1 MLRDITIGQYYSAD
15 SVIHS
20 LDPRV
25 KLFGVLLFI
34 ISLFTFGN
42 IFSYCIATIILIVV
56 ITVSKIPFKYVI
68 RGLKPLLILLLFTTV
83 LNLFTTKGE
92 VLIHIW
98 KLSIT
103 KEGIFLAV
111 HIFVRLMYL
120 IIASSLLTL
129 TTTPTRLT
137 DAMEKVMRPLN
148 KINVPVHEVAMM
160 MSIALRFIPIL
171 VDETDKIMKAQS
183 ARCMDFEH
191 GNVIKRLKNLVPLLI
206 PLFISAIRRAN
217 DLALAMEAR
226 CYQGGEG
233 RTKMRELKYV
243 KTDYIAYGFIC
254 MYFAVSFGLNFIQ
267 I

>member
-42 IFSYCIATIILIVV
+42 IFSYCLATIILIVV

-191 GNVIKRLKNLVPLLI
+191 GNIIKRLKNLVPLLI

>member
-42 IFSYCIATIILIVV
+42 IFSYCLATIILIVV

-254 MYFAVSFGLNFIQ
+254 LYFAVSFGLNFIQ

>member
-42 IFSYCIATIILIVV
+42 IFSYSIATIILIVV

>member
-1 MLRDITIGQYYSAD
+1 MLRDITIGQYYSVD

-42 IFSYCIATIILIVV
+42 IFAYCLATIILIVV

>member
-42 IFSYCIATIILIVV
+42 IFSYCLATIILIVV

-254 MYFAVSFGLNFIQ
+254 LYFAVSFGLDFIQ

>member
-42 IFSYCIATIILIVV
+42 IFSYCLATIILIVV

-226 CYQGGEG
+226 FYQGGEG

>member
-42 IFSYCIATIILIVV
+42 IFSYCLATIILIVV

>member
-1 MLRDITIGQYYSAD
+1 MLRDITIGQYYLAD

-42 IFSYCIATIILIVV
+42 IFSYCLATIILIVV

-226 CYQGGEG
+226 CYQCGEG

>member
-42 IFSYCIATIILIVV
+42 IFSYCLATIILIVV

-120 IIASSLLTL
+120 IIASSVLTL

-217 DLALAMEAR
+217 ELALAMEAR

>member
-42 IFSYCIATIILIVV
+42 IFSYCLATIILIVV

-254 MYFAVSFGLNFIQ
+254 MYFVVSFGLNFIQ

>member
-42 IFSYCIATIILIVV
+42 IFSYCLATIILIVV

-191 GNVIKRLKNLVPLLI
+191 GNVIKKLKNLVPLLI

>member
-42 IFSYCIATIILIVV
+42 IFSYCLATIILIVV

-226 CYQGGEG
+226 CYQGGEV

>member
-1 MLRDITIGQYYSAD
+1 MLRDITIGQYYSVD

-42 IFSYCIATIILIVV
+42 IFSYCLATIILIVV

>member
-34 ISLFTFGN
+34 ISLYTFGN

>member
-34 ISLFTFGN
+34 ISLFSFGN
-42 IFSYCIATIILIVV
+42 IFSYCLATIILIVV

-254 MYFAVSFGLNFIQ
+254 LYFAVSFGLNFIQ

>member
-42 IFSYCIATIILIVV
+42 IFSYCLATIILIVV

-254 MYFAVSFGLNFIQ
+254 MYFAVSFGLNCIQ

>member
-42 IFSYCIATIILIVV
+42 IFSYCLATIILIVV

-98 KLSIT
+98 KLPIT

-191 GNVIKRLKNLVPLLI
+191 GNIIKRLKNLVPLLI

>member
-1 MLRDITIGQYYSAD
+1 MIRDITIGQYYSVD

-42 IFSYCIATIILIVV
+42 IFSYCLATIILIVV

>member
-171 VDETDKIMKAQS
+171 VDETAKIMKAQS

>member
-20 LDPRV
+20 LDPRL

>member
-1 MLRDITIGQYYSAD
+1 MLRDITIGQY

-42 IFSYCIATIILIVV
+42 IFSYCLATIILIVV

>member
-1 MLRDITIGQYYSAD
+1 MLRDITIGQYYSVD

-42 IFSYCIATIILIVV
+42 IFSYCLATIILIVV

-191 GNVIKRLKNLVPLLI
+191 GNIIKRLKNLVPLLI

>member
-42 IFSYCIATIILIVV
+42 IFSYCLATIILIVV

-129 TTTPTRLT
+129 TATPTRLT

-226 CYQGGEG
+226 CYQCGEG

>member
-42 IFSYCIATIILIVV
+42 IFSYCLATIILIVV

-226 CYQGGEG
+226 CYQCGEG

>member
-42 IFSYCIATIILIVV
+42 IFSYCLATIILIVV

-92 VLIHIW
+92 VLIHIG

>member
-42 IFSYCIATIILIVV
+42 IFSYCLATIILIVV

-92 VLIHIW
+92 VFIHIW

-254 MYFAVSFGLNFIQ
+254 LYFAVSFGLNFIQ

>member
-1 MLRDITIGQYYSAD
+1 MLRDITIGQYYSVD

-42 IFSYCIATIILIVV
+42 IFSYCLVTIILIVV